1 MNSVDM
7 RRLIPAVAIA
17 FGLVACEQV
26 VEEPVYQLLPVTRR
40 DIVLSASAAGS
51 IEPVTTVEVKSKASG
66 EIIDV
71 RVEAGDAVSVGDLL
85 VRVDQRVPG
94 NALIQAEA
102 DIDVAQAQVD
112 NAASQMRRSEAL
124 FETQAITETEYE
136 AARLGEANA
145 RAQLIRA
152 ERTLE
157 DARISFEDTEVR
169 ARTRGIVLEKNVE
182 VGTVIASASRDVGG
196 GAILLR
202 MANLDT
208 VQVRTLVDETD
219 IGKIGA
225 GLAVTITV
233 DAYPNQPFE
242 GTVLKIEPEALVQ
255 QNVTMFPVL
264 IRIGNERGLLRPG
277 MNSEV
282 EIHIGSREGVIA
294 IPNNALRTTR
304 DIESAAAVLGLDM
317 ATVQDQLALAR
328 GEGSDARRDVAM
340 GEQGDESS
348 PQTIT
353 MRGREIELPPGVS
366 REQIEAIQ
374 AKARNEGRESLTE
387 DERALLG
394 QVMQTAFGGEGG
406 PGARGGNR
414 SGPGRRGQPQAM
426 QSPLPQSTF
435 DFTGDYLV
443 FTMRNGV
450 PTATPVRT
458 GLTDLDYSEVLS
470 GLTEADTILVL
481 TGGVGP
487 EAPGEGERRPPSR

>member
-1 MNSVDM
+1 MNSVDK
-7 RRLIPAVAIA
+7 RRLIPVFAIA
-17 FGLVACEQV
+17 LSLAACEEV
-26 VEEPVYQLLPVTRR
+26 VEEPVYQLLPVPTR

-94 NALIQAEA
+94 NALVQAEA
-102 DIDVAQAQVD
+102 DIDVAQAQLD
-112 NAASQMRRSEAL
+112 NAESQMRRSETL
-124 FETQAITETEYE
+124 FETQAITEMEFE
-136 AARLGEANA
+136 AARLAEANA

-152 ERTLE
+152 QRTLE

-169 ARTRGIVLEKNVE
+169 ARTHGVVLEKNVE

-242 GTVLKIEPEALVQ
+242 GAVLKIEPEALVQ

-264 IRIGNERGLLRPG
+264 IRIANERGLLRPG

-282 EIHIGSREGVIA
+282 EIHIGSREGVLA
-294 IPNNALRTTR
+294 VPNNALRTMR

-328 GEGSDARRDVAM
+328 GEGGDARRDVAM
-340 GEQGDESS
+340 GAPGNEGS
-348 PQTIT
+348 PETIT

-366 REQIEAIQ
+366 REEIEAIQ
-374 AKARNEGRESLTE
+374 AKTRSEGRESLTE

-394 QVMQTAFGGEGG
+394 QVMRSAFGGEGG
-406 PGARGGNR
+406 AGARAGDGA
-414 SGPGRRGQPQAM
+414 GPGRRGRPQAS
-426 QSPLPQSTF
+426 QSPRLQSTF
-435 DFTGDYLV
+435 DFTGEYLV
-443 FTMRNGV
+443 FTLRNGV
-450 PTATPVRT
+450 PTVTPVRT

-470 GLTEADTILVL
+470 GLTEGDTILVL
-481 TGGVGP
+481 TGGG
-487 EAPGEGERRPPSR
+487 AGTPGEGDRPPSR